1 MMEKFEDIGKQMPYN
16 ESQEY
21 LDNLVSRVT
30 EKAVEEGRESLQK
43 GRKRGLHTILWPAI
57 SVAAAAAVLLFV
69 FLGRGAGEPENQ
81 THIAMNTE
89 SPIDT
94 FLNGLSDEEL
104 MQLSSYEIEE
114 VSLAEEDKSY
124 E

>member
-1 MMEKFEDIGKQMPYN
+1 MMEKFDNIGKQMPYK

-43 GRKRGLHTILWPAI
+43 GRKRGLHTILWPAVSI
-57 SVAAAAAVLLFV
+57 AAAVLLFV

-81 THIAMNTE
+81 TSIAMNTE